1 MPITRESAKKFISNY
16 CLTIFQWAMLAVM
29 LVNQGRG
36 AAFTVAFVAFFVFV
50 HLALLASIVAFYQQ
64 GIITLRDY
72 KFGHALAMI
81 DSIGAMVILGYLG
94 CYYTAFVVLLL
105 LITLKIHGAI
115 LRREKEES
123 NAA

>member
-1 MPITRESAKKFISNY
+1 
-16 CLTIFQWAMLAVM
+16 MLAIM
-29 LVNQGRG
+29 LINQGRG
-36 AAFTVAFVAFFVFV
+36 AAFIAAFVAFFVFI

-64 GIITLRDY
+64 GMITLRDC
-72 KFGHALAMI
+72 KLGHTLAMI
-81 DSIGAMVILGYLG
+81 DGIGAIIVLGYLG